1 MDLRSNLL
9 IKKADIE
16 KALGVAIKKKV
27 IVQGDLKPY
36 LPRKTLNF
44 YECIALF
51 QGISPANYVSSND
64 VNFYPMLHTL
74 EEKILDGELA
84 NSEIHAFDEFNGI
97 FEASI
102 DRKSA
107 EIFALKYGYEWP
119 LPSLQS
125 IACTERKDKSS
136 SNQRHQD
143 ETRIAELEKQNLCLE
158 AENIKLEENLRET
171 LVRLR
176 QLEQIAEKVRELKQ
190 SEKTQIFQLD
200 QSSAIKNK
208 DNYIK
213 ELEAQIEQLQQNKNQ
228 LNQTIANQDSR
239 ISQAK
244 RDLFS
249 LLVMNCYPNYQSR
262 NALFEAL
269 NADLR
274 EKGIRQAD
282 IQYPTF
288 DRLIDEKLRIN
299 NKSPFPPK
307 QK

>member
-1 MDLRSNLL
+1 MDLRNNLL
-9 IKKADIE
+9 IKKSDIE
-16 KALGVAIKKKV
+16 KALGVTIKKKAV
-27 IVQGDLKPY
+27 VQGDLEPY

-64 VNFYPMLHTL
+64 INFHPMLHTL

-84 NSEIHAFDEFNGI
+84 NSEVHAFDEFNGI

-125 IACTERKDKSS
+125 VECAERKDKSF

-143 ETRIAELEKQNLCLE
+143 ETRIVELEKQNLCLE

-171 LVRLR
+171 LARLR
-176 QLEQIAEKVRELKQ
+176 QFEQIAEKARELKQ
-190 SEKTQIFQLD
+190 SEK
-200 QSSAIKNK
+200 
-208 DNYIK
+208 
-213 ELEAQIEQLQQNKNQ
+213 AQIEQLQQNKNQ

-249 LLVMNCYPNYQSR
+249 LLVMKCYPDFQSR
-262 NALFEAL
+262 NSLFEAI
-269 NADLR
+269 NADLK

-288 DRLIDEKLRIN
+288 DRLIDERLRIN
-299 NKSPFPPK
+299 NNSPFPPK